1 LVSLL
6 SNQKEKKLTEKGE
19 KGIIAIPLLMKNLL
33 ETSQEPANFVP
44 EITHLAKERKIADV
58 EFVTNSKHESIP
70 DILDRTCLYGNDGLA
85 FFAVDLGEPIRR
97 IRRWKELL
105 PRVEPYYAIKCNSN
119 PVILKTLVDLGI
131 GFDCASQEE
140 ISTMLKMGVDSSRII
155 FANPCK
161 PVAYIQYASRYDVSL
176 MTFDNADEL
185 YKIKQHYPTAKLVL
199 RVLADD
205 SRSVCRFGVKFGA
218 SYPVATKLLALAR
231 DLELNVIGVSFHVG
245 SGCFDPTAFSDAVEV
260 ARKVFDQAAE
270 FGFKMNFLDLG
281 GGYPGLDGVDGAPFD
296 QVAAALRIALEE
308 FFPDPE
314 IKIIAEPG
322 RYVAAAA
329 FTLAVS
335 VLSRRVIPPHSD
347 NEKPSYMYY
356 VSDGVYGSFNCI
368 LFDHAKVFP
377 KVLRKGGKICF
388 NGNKIN
394 HPEPKYEC
402 SLWGPTCD
410 SMDCISRKEELPEL
424 EVGDWLYFE
433 NMGAYTLAAASTF
446 NGFPRAS
453 LIYTNTEN

>member
-1 LVSLL
+1 
-6 SNQKEKKLTEKGE
+6 
-19 KGIIAIPLLMKNLL
+19 MKNLL
-33 ETSQEPANFVP
+33 DISSQEPGNFVP
-44 EITHLAKERKIADV
+44 EITHLAKESKIADV
-58 EFVTNSKHESIP
+58 EFKVNTKHESIP
-70 DILDRTCLYGNDGLA
+70 EILDRTSQNGNESLA

-131 GFDCASQEE
+131 GFDCASKEE
-140 ISTMLKMGVDSSRII
+140 IATMLKMGVDPSKII

-161 PVAYIQYASRYDVSL
+161 PIPYIQYASRYDVSL
-176 MTFDNADEL
+176 MTFDNSDEL
-185 YKIKQHYPTAKLVL
+185 YKIKEHYPTARLVL

-218 SYPVATKLLALAR
+218 SFSVATKLLALAR
-231 DLELNVIGVSFHVG
+231 DLQLNVIGVSFHVG
-245 SGCFDPTAFSDAVEV
+245 SGCFDPTAYSDAVEV
-260 ARKVFDQAAE
+260 ARKVFDQGNE
-270 FGFKMNFLDLG
+270 FGFKMDFLDLG

-296 QVAAALRIALEE
+296 KVAAALRPALDK
-308 FFPDPE
+308 FFPSPD

-322 RYVAAAA
+322 RYVSAAA
-329 FTLAVS
+329 FTLAVN
-335 VLSRRVIPPHSD
+335 VLARRTIPPQND
-347 NEKPSYMYY
+347 NDKPSYMYY

-377 KVLRKGGKICF
+377 KVLRKGGKNHLNNKLS
-388 NGNKIN
+388 NGL
-394 HPEPKYEC
+394 EGPKFEC
-402 SLWGPTCD
+402 SIWGPTCD

-446 NGFPRAS
+446 NGFPKAS
-453 LIYTNTEN
+453 LFYTNTESS